1 MMNWD
6 TIEGTWKELSGKAKA
21 NWGKITDD
29 EWMTIN
35 GRREEIA
42 GLVQRKYG
50 RARDEAEREVDE
62 WFRTL

>member
-1 MMNWD
+1 MNWD
-6 TIEGTWKELSGKAKA
+6 TLEGSWKQLSGKAKA

-29 EWMTIN
+29 DWTTIQ

-42 GLVQRKYG
+42 GLVQKRYG